1 MPAWNF
7 AKKLLNVPSCD
18 VRVPHSDNACKISS
32 ALLSCGAKWIWLSQE
47 NLRALQARDA
57 KKRLEEDEEE
67 LQERHEILAQGLNP
81 DEELTRRKRIRQFEK
96 DKE

>member
-1 MPAWNF
+1 
-7 AKKLLNVPSCD
+7 L
-18 VRVPHSDNACKISS
+18 
-32 ALLSCGAKWIWLSQE
+32 QE

-57 KKRLEEDEEE
+57 KKRLEKDEEE
-67 LQERHEILAQGLNP
+67 LRERQEILGQGLNP

>member
-1 MPAWNF
+1 MLF
-7 AKKLLNVPSCD
+7 LIYFIGCFSK
-18 VRVPHSDNACKISS
+18 
-32 ALLSCGAKWIWLSQE
+32 E

-57 KKRLEEDEEE
+57 KKRLEEEEEE
-67 LQERHEILAQGLNP
+67 LLERQEILEEGLNP

>member
-1 MPAWNF
+1 MYD
-7 AKKLLNVPSCD
+7 L
-18 VRVPHSDNACKISS
+18 
-32 ALLSCGAKWIWLSQE
+32 QE

-57 KKRLEEDEEE
+57 KLRQEKEEEE
-67 LQERHEILAQGLNP
+67 LQERQEIFSEGLNP